1 MSHERVP
8 VIESLL
14 AYRDTVRLHMPGHR
28 GGKGA
33 DPLFASLLG
42 HRALLSDVTGVPD
55 MDELHEPHGCIR
67 EAQELAADLFGADQ
81 TYFAVNGTSGAIH
94 AMALSTLN
102 DGDYIVIP
110 RNIHKSILSAII
122 LAGAQ
127 PLFVQPVYEEYLGFA
142 LGVEQQALI
151 KYLNNDPD
159 AQKAKAVLL
168 VNPTYYGTAQ
178 NLARICQAIH
188 ERGKLL
194 LVDEAH
200 GPHFHFHRSMPEPAL
215 RSGADAVA
223 QGAHKTIGALTQASF
238 LHVQGPRIDKARIKA
253 WFQHLTST
261 SPSYLLLASLDAA
274 RRQMALSGQ
283 ELISRAIDLAAMLR
297 EEVNH
302 ISGLYCFGKEIT
314 GQPGVDTL
322 DPTKVTITVKELG
335 ITGYQA
341 ETFLKERMGIQV
353 EMSDLYNIL
362 VIVSFGNTEQDIQAL
377 LDGLR
382 SLKRAVKTG
391 HIPKKLL
398 LTQETIPHLPP
409 IPEMALTPRKAV
421 QAKSRRVPLGES
433 LGRVSAEVVTC
444 YPPGIP
450 ILFPGEVI
458 SRETVEYLN
467 VVKQLAFGIS
477 GPENKTLTTL
487 RVVEEV

>member
-1 MSHERVP
+1 M
-8 VIESLL
+8 
-14 AYRDTVRLHMPGHR
+14 
-28 GGKGA
+28 
-33 DPLFASLLG
+33 
-42 HRALLSDVTGVPD
+42 SDVTGVPD

-274 RRQMALSGQ
+274 RRQMALRGRN
-283 ELISRAIDLAAMLR
+283 SRPSNDLAAMLR
-297 EEVNH
+297 RK
-302 ISGLYCFGKEIT
+302 S
-314 GQPGVDTL
+314 
-322 DPTKVTITVKELG
+322 TI
-335 ITGYQA
+335 
-341 ETFLKERMGIQV
+341 FLASIASAR
-353 EMSDLYNIL
+353 
-362 VIVSFGNTEQDIQAL
+362 
-377 LDGLR
+377 R
-382 SLKRAVKTG
+382 
-391 HIPKKLL
+391 
-398 LTQETIPHLPP
+398 LP
-409 IPEMALTPRKAV
+409 A
-421 QAKSRRVPLGES
+421 
-433 LGRVSAEVVTC
+433 
-444 YPPGIP
+444 
-450 ILFPGEVI
+450 
-458 SRETVEYLN
+458 SREW
-467 VVKQLAFGIS
+467 I
-477 GPENKTLTTL
+477 PWIPP
-487 RVVEEV
+487 R